1 MVSWVQ
7 THPEHIAHS
16 IYHQGLIK
24 FLLISHLIKE
34 GRSWESFLLGLGF
47 EEKVKEK
54 GKRVENSYKK
64 AEDLNHQTEKHEEQT

>member
-7 THPEHIAHS
+7 THPQHTAHS

-24 FLLISHLIKE
+24 LLVISHLNKD

-54 GKRVENSYKK
+54 GKRAESSYKK
-64 AEDLNHQTEKHEEQT
+64 IEDSNQQAEKHVE